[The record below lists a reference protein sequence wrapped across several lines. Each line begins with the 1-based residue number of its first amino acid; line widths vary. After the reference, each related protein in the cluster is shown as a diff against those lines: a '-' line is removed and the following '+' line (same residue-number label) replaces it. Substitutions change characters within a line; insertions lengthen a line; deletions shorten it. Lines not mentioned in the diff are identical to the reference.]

1 MKNILSEIIT
11 IGDEILYG
19 HILDTNAKW
28 LSEKLNEIG
37 IKSNKI
43 STIGD
48 NYNQINNTLKC
59 SLKENHIIILTGG
72 LGPTNDDITKKCLND
87 CFSGKL
93 VHDKKTLFHIKNIF
107 KKRNL
112 DFTKKNK
119 DQALVPDNCIVLHN
133 QYGTAPGMAF
143 KKDNKLIISLP
154 GVPFEMKS
162 LFTDKCVELIKKQF
176 VLPFIFHRTIKTVGI
191 GESWLADL
199 IKDWENNLNK
209 NIKLAY
215 LPSLGRVKL
224 RLTGNGKNLNFIKKN
239 IKNEEKKLLKIIKK
253 YVYGFDNDELES
265 SVGNLLISKNKTL
278 AIAESCSGG
287 FASHMIT
294 SVPGSSKYFSGSIIA
309 YSNSI
314 KINNLNVNEDNIKK
328 YGSVSKKVVEEMA
341 VNVRKKFNSSI
352 GIATSGI
359 AGPDGGT
366 KEKPIGTVWIGISDN
381 KATYSKKLML
391 TERRDVNITLSS
403 VGVLNMVRL
412 NLEGYR
418 KVDR

>member
-1 MKNILSEIIT
+1 M
-11 IGDEILYG
+11 
-19 HILDTNAKW
+19 
-28 LSEKLNEIG
+28 
-37 IKSNKI
+37 
-43 STIGD
+43 
-48 NYNQINNTLKC
+48 
-59 SLKENHIIILTGG
+59 
-72 LGPTNDDITKKCLND
+72 
-87 CFSGKL
+87 
-93 VHDKKTLFHIKNIF
+93 
-107 KKRNL
+107 
-112 DFTKKNK
+112 
-119 DQALVPDNCIVLHN
+119 
-133 QYGTAPGMAF
+133 
-143 KKDNKLIISLP
+143 
-154 GVPFEMKS
+154 
-162 LFTDKCVELIKKQF
+162 
-176 VLPFIFHRTIKTVGI
+176 
-191 GESWLADL
+191 
-199 IKDWENNLNK
+199 
-209 NIKLAY
+209 
-215 LPSLGRVKL
+215 
-224 RLTGNGKNLNFIKKN
+224 TGNGKNLNFIKKS

-278 AIAESCSGG
+278 AIAKSCSGG